1 MALFSIEGVF
11 TWGHFLTLKKKSTPN
26 FILTVLLFSIVIFTC
41 GFDIDSTSSSQK
53 SVEVS
58 LYKY

>member
-1 MALFSIEGVF
+1 MALFSTEGVF

-26 FILTVLLFSIVIFTC
+26 FILTVLLFSIVI
-41 GFDIDSTSSSQK
+41 DIDSTSSSHK

-58 LYKY
+58 LYK